1 MARKAKDDAKAAKGG
16 AAVLPVTDLVL
27 RGPGDQGPGDEAWLT
42 LPADTVVAYRY
53 MITRL
58 AREAA
63 LPQRLGVV
71 AALRQEGVTFTALG
85 LGTTIAHDLAPEN
98 RVCVIELNWW
108 WPSTSYQ
115 VGGISGQAAGGPG
128 MAGVLSGQATL
139 EQALIHAEK
148 PSVSLLPAGSI
159 PAEDRPVTARSTAL
173 RELVDALSRRFAY
186 VVLDVPAI
194 LATSDAVPLAGLA
207 DLCCLVIRQ
216 GVTPLPTLRRALD
229 DVGHLTIAGTILNRT
244 RIATPKRLLRLIP
257 LE

>member
-1 MARKAKDDAKAAKGG
+1 MARKAKQDAKAAE
-16 AAVLPVTDLVL
+16 AVRPATDLVL
-27 RGPGDQGPGDEAWLT
+27 RGPGDQAWLT

-58 AREAA
+58 ARAA
-63 LPQRLGVV
+63 PLPQRLGVV
-71 AALRQEGVTFTALG
+71 AALRQEGVTYTALG
-85 LGTTIAHDLAPEN
+85 LGSTIAHDLAPQD
-98 RVCVIELNWW
+98 RVCVVELNWW

-115 VGGISGQAAGGPG
+115 VGDKQAQADGEATGGPG
-128 MAGVLSGQATL
+128 TAGVLNGQVTL
-139 EQALIHAEK
+139 DQALIHAEE
-148 PSVSLLPAGSI
+148 PCVSLLPAGNI
-159 PAEDRPVTARSTAL
+159 PAKDRPVIARSAAL
-173 RELVDALSRRFAY
+173 RELVEDLSRRFAY

-229 DVGHLTIAGTILNRT
+229 DVGHLQIAGTVLNRT